1 MSLITPE
8 FGLLFWM
15 TVIFAIVFFLL
26 AKFGFPVITDMVRKR
41 QERIDRSLKDAR
53 EIEARMGQ
61 MVEEHARMLDEARK
75 EQAQILRE
83 ATDTRNK
90 ILATA
95 KDEARE
101 EAAKILAE
109 ARTEIEAEKEAALR
123 DVRKE
128 VAVLSVSIAEKIL
141 RKELSEDKEQREY
154 IDRMVDETVHEQAQS
169 WTKASSGPGMP
180 TPW

>member
-26 AKFGFPVITDMVRKR
+26 AKFGFPVITDMVHKR
-41 QERIDRSLKDAR
+41 QERIDRSIKDAR
-53 EIEARMGQ
+53 EIEVRMGQ
-61 MVEEHARMLDEARK
+61 MVEEQARMLDEARK
-75 EQAQILRE
+75 EQAKILRE

-90 ILATA
+90 ILANA

-109 ARTEIEAEKEAALR
+109 ARAEIESEKEAALR

-141 RKELSEDKEQREY
+141 RKELSDDAQQQEY
-154 IDRMVDETVHEQAQS
+154 IDRMVEETVREQAQ
-169 WTKASSGPGMP
+169 T
-180 TPW
+180 

>member
-1 MSLITPE
+1 MNLVTPDA
-8 FGLLFWM
+8 GLLFWM
-15 TVIFAIVFFLL
+15 VVIFGLVFLL
-26 AKFGFPVITDMVRKR
+26 LWKFGFPIITSMVEKR
-41 QERIDRSLKDAR
+41 NTTIEKSLKDAR

-154 IDRMVDETVHEQAQS
+154 IDRMVEETVREQAQS
-169 WTKASSGPGMP
+169 
-180 TPW
+180 

>member
-1 MSLITPE
+1 MNLVTPDA
-8 FGLLFWM
+8 GLLFWM
-15 TVIFAIVFFLL
+15 VVIFGLLFFLL
-26 AKFGFPVITDMVRKR
+26 WKFGFPIITEMVDKR
-41 QERIDRSLKDAR
+41 NATIKKSLDDAR
-53 EIEARMGQ
+53 QIESQ
-61 MVEEHARMLDEARK
+61 MAGMMAEHAQMLEDARK

-83 ATDTRNK
+83 ATETRSK
-90 ILATA
+90 LIADA
-95 KDEARE
+95 KEQARE

-154 IDRMVDETVHEQAQS
+154 IDRMVEETVREQAQS
-169 WTKASSGPGMP
+169 
-180 TPW
+180 

>member
-53 EIEARMGQ
+53 EIEARMAG
-61 MVEEHARMLDEARK
+61 MLAEHAQMLEDARK

-83 ATDTRNK
+83 AADTRSK
-90 ILATA
+90 LIADA
-95 KDEARE
+95 KDQARE
-101 EAAKILAE
+101 EAAKILAD

-154 IDRMVDETVHEQAQS
+154 IDRMVEETVREQAQS
-169 WTKASSGPGMP
+169 
-180 TPW
+180 

>member
-53 EIEARMGQ
+53 EIEARMLG
-61 MVEEHARMLDEARK
+61 EARK

-154 IDRMVDETVHEQAQS
+154 IDRMVEETVREQAQS
-169 WTKASSGPGMP
+169 
-180 TPW
+180 

>member
-1 MSLITPE
+1 MQLITPDA
-8 FGLLFWM
+8 GLLFWM
-15 TVIFAIVFFLL
+15 VVIFGLLFFLL
-26 AKFGFPVITDMVRKR
+26 AKFGFPIITSMVEKR
-41 QERIDRSLKDAR
+41 NSTIEKSLKDAH

-90 ILATA
+90 ILAQA
-95 KDEARE
+95 KDDARE

-141 RKELSEDKEQREY
+141 RKDLADDREQREY
-154 IDRMVDETVHEQAQS
+154 IDRMVEETVREDARS
-169 WTKASSGPGMP
+169 
-180 TPW
+180 

>member
-1 MSLITPE
+1 MNLVTPDA
-8 FGLLFWM
+8 GLLFWM
-15 TVIFAIVFFLL
+15 VVIFGLLFFLL
-26 AKFGFPVITDMVRKR
+26 WKFGFPVITSMVEKR
-41 QERIDRSLKDAR
+41 NSTIEKSLKDAH

-61 MVEEHARMLDEARK
+61 MVEEHARMLEEARK

-90 ILATA
+90 ILAQA
-95 KDEARE
+95 KDDARE

-141 RKELSEDKEQREY
+141 RKELADDREQREY
-154 IDRMVDETVHEQAQS
+154 IDRMVEETVREDARS
-169 WTKASSGPGMP
+169 
-180 TPW
+180 

>member
-1 MSLITPE
+1 MQLITPDA
-8 FGLLFWM
+8 GLLFWM
-15 TVIFAIVFFLL
+15 VVIFGLLFFLL
-26 AKFGFPVITDMVRKR
+26 AKFGFPIITSMVEKR
-41 QERIDRSLKDAR
+41 NTTIEKSLKDAH

-90 ILATA
+90 ILAQA
-95 KDEARE
+95 KDDARE

-141 RKELSEDKEQREY
+141 RKELADDAQQKEY
-154 IDRMVDETVHEQAQS
+154 IDRMVDETVREQAQS
-169 WTKASSGPGMP
+169 
-180 TPW
+180 

>member
-53 EIEARMGQ
+53 EIEVRMGQ

-154 IDRMVDETVHEQAQS
+154 IDRMVEETVREQAQS
-169 WTKASSGPGMP
+169 
-180 TPW
+180 

>member
-1 MSLITPE
+1 MNLVTPDA
-8 FGLLFWM
+8 GLLFWM
-15 TVIFAIVFFLL
+15 VVIFGLLFFLL
-26 AKFGFPVITDMVRKR
+26 WKFGFPVITSMVEKR
-41 QERIDRSLKDAR
+41 NSTIEKSLKDAH

-61 MVEEHARMLDEARK
+61 MVEEHARMLEEARK

-154 IDRMVDETVHEQAQS
+154 IDRMVEETVREQAQS
-169 WTKASSGPGMP
+169 
-180 TPW
+180 

>member
-1 MSLITPE
+1 MQLITPDT
-8 FGLLFWM
+8 GLLFWM
-15 TVIFAIVFFLL
+15 VVIFGLLFFLL
-26 AKFGFPVITDMVRKR
+26 WKFGFPIITEMVEKR
-41 QERIDRSLKDAR
+41 NATIEKSLKDAH

-154 IDRMVDETVHEQAQS
+154 IDRMVEETVREQAQS
-169 WTKASSGPGMP
+169 
-180 TPW
+180 

>member
-26 AKFGFPVITDMVRKR
+26 AKFGFPVITDMVHKR
-41 QERIDRSLKDAR
+41 QERIDRSIKDAR
-53 EIEARMGQ
+53 EIEMRMGQ
-61 MVEEHARMLDEARK
+61 MVEEQARMLDEARK

-90 ILATA
+90 ILANA

-109 ARTEIEAEKEAALR
+109 ARAEIESEKEAALR

-141 RKELSEDKEQREY
+141 RKELSDDAQQQEY

-169 WTKASSGPGMP
+169 
-180 TPW
+180 

>member
-1 MSLITPE
+1 MNLVTPDA
-8 FGLLFWM
+8 GLLFWM
-15 TVIFAIVFFLL
+15 VVIFGLLFFLL
-26 AKFGFPVITDMVRKR
+26 WKFGFPVITSMVEKR
-41 QERIDRSLKDAR
+41 NSTIEKSLKDAH

-61 MVEEHARMLDEARK
+61 MVEEHARMLEEARK
-75 EQAQILRE
+75 EQAQILRD

-90 ILATA
+90 ILAQA
-95 KDEARE
+95 KDDARE

-109 ARTEIEAEKEAALR
+109 ARTQIEAEKEAALR

-154 IDRMVDETVHEQAQS
+154 IDRMVEETVREQAQS
-169 WTKASSGPGMP
+169 
-180 TPW
+180 

>member
-1 MSLITPE
+1 MNLVTPDA
-8 FGLLFWM
+8 GLLFWM
-15 TVIFAIVFFLL
+15 VVIFGLLFFLL
-26 AKFGFPVITDMVRKR
+26 WKFGFPVITSMVEKR
-41 QERIDRSLKDAR
+41 NATIEKSLKDAH

-83 ATDTRNK
+83 ATDTRNM
-90 ILATA
+90 ILAQA
-95 KDEARE
+95 KDDARE

-109 ARTEIEAEKEAALR
+109 ARTQIEAEKEAALR

-141 RKELSEDKEQREY
+141 RKELADDREQREY
-154 IDRMVDETVHEQAQS
+154 IDRMVEETVREDARS
-169 WTKASSGPGMP
+169 
-180 TPW
+180 

>member
-1 MSLITPE
+1 MNLVTPDA
-8 FGLLFWM
+8 GLLFWM
-15 TVIFAIVFFLL
+15 VVIFGLLFFLL
-26 AKFGFPVITDMVRKR
+26 WKFGFPIITSMVEKR
-41 QERIDRSLKDAR
+41 NSTIEKSLKDAH

-61 MVEEHARMLDEARK
+61 MVEEHARMLEEARK
-75 EQAQILRE
+75 EQAQILRD

-90 ILATA
+90 ILAQA
-95 KDEARE
+95 KDDARE

-141 RKELSEDKEQREY
+141 RKELADDGAQREY
-154 IDRMVDETVHEQAQS
+154 IDRMVEETVREDARS
-169 WTKASSGPGMP
+169 
-180 TPW
+180 